1 MHEAVI
7 STGAAVLR
15 PGPRPDGSFGPWWEA
30 LDPAGA
36 DLSRME
42 GASLLVDHLARSDFQ
57 VGVVETARMEAGKL
71 VASLR
76 FSKNPKAQELEA
88 DVRDRIRRQ
97 LSVGYG
103 VQEWR
108 RDSGRDEP
116 VPTFTAT
123 RWQPLEVSLVAI
135 GADPEA
141 RFRSSNTELE
151 FRNMTLEASPQAP
164 EHAPAAPASPDHT
177 ALERARVSGILLS
190 CRAMKLEQ
198 AVADKMIAD
207 GTPLDQARAAMI
219 DAVAARQDGTHI
231 RSLNPLGSGTG
242 IPTPE
247 QRARI
252 EGGADYDSP
261 EAKREAI
268 TAALAHRLGAK
279 ELPDHARQYRGASF
293 PDLCAVMVGARGVRV
308 PLFATA
314 KAKVDLAR
322 KHTTSD
328 FPLILGT
335 AIDRALA
342 EPYEAA
348 RSELADLTQTKLVD
362 DFRPRRMIR
371 PTDFPQLQ
379 QVREM
384 GEYEHGTVSESS
396 ETYTIAKYGRI
407 FGWSWEL
414 AVNDD
419 LNALEQIART
429 TGLAAANLEANLLGD
444 LINANPALSDGTAV
458 WHGNRANLQT
468 AASALS
474 ATSLA
479 SAMVLLR
486 RQKSPDQATFL
497 GLRPAFLLVAPE
509 NERLARSLV
518 SDEVAAVVVGE
529 STAAFR
535 GLTVLVDPRLPAAE
549 WYLFPSVGQAPN
561 IVLAKLSENNG
572 GPVTE
577 TKAGFEVDE
586 FQLKVRHVIGAAF
599 IDFRAVKSTG
609 AAS

>member
-30 LDPAGA
+30 LDPKGA

-42 GASLLVDHLARSDFQ
+42 GAALLQDHIARTDLQ
-57 VGVVETARMEAGKL
+57 IGVVEGARVEGKNL
-71 VASLR
+71 VAALR
-76 FSKNPKAQELEA
+76 FSKNPKAQEMEA

-123 RWQPLEVSLVAI
+123 KWTPLEVSVVSIA
-135 GADPEA
+135 ADPGA
-141 RFRSSNTELE
+141 RFRSATTTEIG
-151 FRNMTLEASPQAP
+151 FRPMTLERQPQATT
-164 EHAPAAPASPDHT
+164 ESAPAAAPALPDHT
-177 ALERARVSGILLS
+177 TLERARVSGILLS

-198 AVADKMIAD
+198 GIADKMIAD

-231 RSLNPLGSGTG
+231 RSLNPFGGGTG
-242 IPTPE
+242 IVS
-247 QRARI
+247 A
-252 EGGADYDSP
+252 GADHDSP

-279 ELPDHARQYRGASF
+279 ELPENARQYRGATF
-293 PDLCAVMVGARGVRV
+293 PDLCAVMVAARGTHV
-308 PLFATA
+308 PVFATA
-314 KAKVDLAR
+314 KAKVELAR

-342 EPYEAA
+342 APYEAA

-371 PTDFPQLQ
+371 PTDFPQLL

-384 GEYEHGTVSESS
+384 GEYEHGGASESS

-458 WHGNRANLQT
+458 FHANRGPNLQT
-468 AASALS
+468 TGSALS

-479 SAMVLLR
+479 TAMVLLR
-486 RQKSPDQATFL
+486 RQKSPDQQTYL

-518 SDEVAAVVVGE
+518 SEEIAATVVGE

-549 WYLFPSVGQAPN
+549 WYLFPSVGQAAN
-561 IVLAKLSENNG
+561 IVLAKLSENGG

-577 TKAGFEVDE
+577 TRQGFVVDE
-586 FQLKVRHVIGAAF
+586 FELKVRHVIGAAF
-599 IDFRAVKSTG
+599 IDHRAIRSTG